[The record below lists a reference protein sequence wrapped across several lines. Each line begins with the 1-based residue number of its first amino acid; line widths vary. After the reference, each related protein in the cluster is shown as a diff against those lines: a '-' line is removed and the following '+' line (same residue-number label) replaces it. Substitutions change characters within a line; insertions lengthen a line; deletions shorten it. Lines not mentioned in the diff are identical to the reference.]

1 MSIRRWWHSI
11 VTLPAWGYDL
21 RALMTPS
28 IGVLA
33 GTLPQIPR
41 VVWSNEIDTAYADR
55 ERNEIVVSSKFFTA
69 FSPSRPN
76 PKADKEL
83 TVEAVLGAVVHEG
96 MHFVYSPKTCPD
108 LLNSGLPVNDVTCGI
123 ANILEDIFIEYQAP
137 SLDKNYGWMIGAC
150 WEYFFPSEGMEER
163 LAGLWDGV
171 DTQNIEGIINT
182 MAQWKNQNYDF
193 SLHSGFQA
201 DLFELCYSV
210 RGMTNVQDR
219 KDLIEKV
226 IRLLINKEELEK
238 QSQEQEGGEGAKGEG
253 GEGEGAKGESG
264 EEKETTFDV
273 KGEKVTIVPH
283 TGNGIRKDVIF
294 SDTTPKF
301 EDVGVDGSCGFVVR
315 IVKPSGTKFVV
326 KDMEKWSSLA
336 AWQNDVGSVRTHRG
350 VPGHYGRLTHPAR
363 ILDDG
368 KVFSKTQKSAP
379 SGRVAEGGAPQ
390 TIILDDFSGSMR
402 GWVKGTL
409 ESKFESSLHVVG
421 GAASALVKAKHRVSV
436 YGHSTD
442 NIGGKEVCEVHRM
455 KAFSE
460 SMDVFLRS
468 LSTVNVRGSLSNNAD
483 ATAIEVVSRAFK
495 FDGSRMILFVVSDG
509 SPSCALYHGQPG
521 IDATK
526 KVVDRLRKNGIEV
539 YSLCIDPY
547 AMDANNEIYG
557 PHNNFDVTD
566 PRIADKVIKKVLGS

>member
-11 VTLPAWGYDL
+11 VTLPAWGDGL

-33 GTLPQIPR
+33 GTLPQVPK
-41 VVWSNEIDTAYADR
+41 VLWSDEIDTAYADR
-55 ERNEIVVSSKFFTA
+55 ERGKIVISSKFFSI
-69 FSPSRPN
+69 SPTSRPN
-76 PKADKEL
+76 PNADKEL

-123 ANILEDIFIEYQAP
+123 ANVLEDMFIEYQAP

-171 DTQNIEGIINT
+171 DTQNIEGIVNT
-182 MAQWKNQNYDF
+182 MAQWKNQNFDF
-193 SLHSGFQA
+193 TLRTTFEA
-201 DLFELCYSV
+201 ELFELCYSV
-210 RGMTNVQDR
+210 RGMTLLQNR
-219 KDLIEKV
+219 KDLIEKI

-238 QSQEQEGGEGAKGEG
+238 QNQEQEGGEGEGEG
-253 GEGEGAKGESG
+253 GEGEGEGASG

-273 KGEKVTIVPH
+273 KGEKVTIIPRA
-283 TGNGIRKDVIF
+283 GNGRCQDVIF
-294 SDTTPKF
+294 SNTAPKF
-301 EDVGVDGSCGFVVR
+301 EDVGVDGSYGFVVR
-315 IVKPSGTKFVV
+315 IVKPSSEKFVV
-326 KDMEKWSSLA
+326 RDIKKWDKLA

-363 ILDDG
+363 LIDDG
-368 KVFSKTQKSAP
+368 KVFSKTEKSSP

-402 GWVKGTL
+402 GGIKGTW

-421 GAASALVKAKHRVSV
+421 GAASALVKAKHRVAV

-442 NIGGKEVCEVHRM
+442 DIGGREVCEVHRM
-455 KAFSE
+455 KAFNE
-460 SMDVFLRS
+460 S
-468 LSTVNVRGSLSNNAD
+468 VNTLLGSLTTVSAAGPLANNAD
-483 ATAIEVVSRAFK
+483 ATAIEVVAKNFK

-509 SPSCALYHGQPG
+509 SPACDLYRGQPG

-539 YSLCIDPY
+539 YSLCIDPL

-557 PHNNFDVTD
+557 SHNNFDVTD
-566 PRIADKVIKKVLGS
+566 PRVADKVIKKVLGS

>member
-1 MSIRRWWHSI
+1 MFIRRWWHSI
-11 VTLPAWGYDL
+11 VTLPAWGDDL

-33 GTLPQIPR
+33 GTLPQVPK

-55 ERNEIVVSSKFFTA
+55 KRKKIVVSSKFF
-69 FSPSRPN
+69 SPFPSYRPN

-96 MHFVYSPKTCPD
+96 MHFIYSPKTCPD
-108 LLNSGLPVNDVTCGI
+108 LLNTGLPVNDVTCGI
-123 ANILEDIFIEYQAP
+123 ANVVEDMFIEYQAP
-137 SLDKNYGWMIGAC
+137 SLDKNYGWMIAAC

-163 LAGLWDGV
+163 LAKLWDGV
-171 DTQNIEGIINT
+171 DTQNIVGIVNT
-182 MAQWKNQNYDF
+182 MAQWKNQNYEF
-193 SLHSGFQA
+193 SFHSDFQA

-210 RGMTNVQDR
+210 RGMTLLQDR

-226 IRLLINKEELEK
+226 IRLLINEEELER
-238 QSQEQEGGEGAKGEG
+238 QNQEQEGGEGAKGEG
-253 GEGEGAKGESG
+253 GEGEGAKGESV
-264 EEKETTFDV
+264 TFDV
-273 KGEKVTIVPH
+273 KGEKVTIVPRA
-283 TGNGIRKDVIF
+283 GNGRRQDEIF
-294 SDTTPKF
+294 SDTAPKF
-301 EDVGVDGSCGFVVR
+301 EDVGVDGSYGFVLR
-315 IVKPSGTKFVV
+315 IVKPSDKKFVV
-326 KDMEKWSSLA
+326 KDIKKWDKLA

-363 ILDDG
+363 FIDDG
-368 KVFSKTQKSAP
+368 KVFSKTEKSSP

-402 GWVKGTL
+402 WGVKGTL

-460 SMDVFLRS
+460 SMDVLLRS
-468 LSTVNVRGSLSNNAD
+468 LSTVNVRGSLFNNAD
-483 ATAIEVVSRAFK
+483 ATAIDVVSRAFK

-509 SPSCALYHGQPG
+509 SPACALYQGQPG

-557 PHNNFDVTD
+557 QHNNFDVTD

>member
-11 VTLPAWGYDL
+11 VTLPAWGDDL

-33 GTLPQIPR
+33 GTIPQVPK
-41 VVWSNEIDTAYADR
+41 VVWSDEIDTAYADR
-55 ERNEIVVSSKFFTA
+55 ERKKIVVSSKFFSA
-69 FSPSRPN
+69 YPPYRPN
-76 PKADKEL
+76 PMADKEL
-83 TVEAVLGAVVHEG
+83 AVEAVLGAVVHEG
-96 MHFVYSPKTCPD
+96 MHFIYSPKTCPD
-108 LLNSGLPVNDVTCGI
+108 LLNTGLPVNDVTCGI
-123 ANILEDIFIEYQAP
+123 ANVVEDIFIEYQAP

-163 LAGLWDGV
+163 LAKLWDGV
-171 DTQNIEGIINT
+171 DTQNIKGIINT
-182 MAQWKNQNYDF
+182 MAQWKNQNYEF
-193 SLHSGFQA
+193 SFHSAFQA

-219 KDLIEKV
+219 KDLIEKI
-226 IRLLINKEELEK
+226 IRLLINEEELEK
-238 QSQEQEGGEGAKGEG
+238 QNQEQEGGEG
-253 GEGEGAKGESG
+253 EGEGAEGE
-264 EEKETTFDV
+264 ETTFDV
-273 KGEKVTIVPH
+273 KGEKVVIVPH
-283 TGNGIRKDVIF
+283 AGNSRRQDAIF
-294 SDTTPKF
+294 SDTAPKF
-301 EDVGVDGSCGFVVR
+301 EDVGVDGSYGFVLR
-315 IVKPSGTKFVV
+315 IIKPSAAKFAV
-326 KDMEKWSSLA
+326 KDTKKWGSLA

-402 GWVKGTL
+402 GRIMGTW
-409 ESKFESSLHVVG
+409 ETKFESSLHVVG
-421 GAASALVKAKHRVSV
+421 GAASALVKAKHRVAV

-442 NIGGKEVCEVHRM
+442 DIGGKEVCEIHRM
-455 KAFSE
+455 KAVGE
-460 SMDVFLRS
+460 SMDTL
-468 LSTVNVRGSLSNNAD
+468 LGSLTTVSKTGPFNNNAD
-483 ATAIEVVSRAFK
+483 ATAIGVVAKNFK

-509 SPSCALYHGQPG
+509 SPACAMYSGKPG

-539 YSLCIDPY
+539 YSLCIDPS
-547 AMDANNEIYG
+547 AMDDNNEIYG
-557 PHNNFDVTD
+557 SHNNFDVTD
-566 PRIADKVIKKVLGS
+566 PRVADKVIKKVLGS

>member
-11 VTLPAWGYDL
+11 PHLPSWGDDL

-33 GTLPQIPR
+33 GTLPMVPK
-41 VVWSNEIDTAYADR
+41 VVWNSEIDTAYADR
-55 ERNEIVVSSKFFTA
+55 ERNKIVVSSKFFSA
-69 FSPSRPN
+69 SPYSRPN
-76 PKADKEL
+76 PNADKEL
-83 TVEAVLGAVVHEG
+83 TVEAVLGVVVHEG

-108 LLNSGLPVNDVTCGI
+108 LLNSGLPVDDVTCGI
-123 ANILEDIFIEYQAP
+123 ANVVEDMFIEYQAP

-171 DTQNIEGIINT
+171 DTQNIEGIVNT
-182 MAQWKNQNYDF
+182 MAQWKNQNFDF
-193 SLHSGFQA
+193 TLRTTFEA
-201 DLFELCYSV
+201 ELFELCYSV
-210 RGMTNVQDR
+210 RGMTLLQDR
-219 KDLIEKV
+219 KDLIEKI
-226 IRLLINKEELEK
+226 IRLLINEEELEK
-238 QSQEQEGGEGAKGEG
+238 REQEGGEG
-253 GEGEGAKGESG
+253 EGEGSGAEGE
-264 EEKETTFDV
+264 ETTFDV
-273 KGEKVTIVPH
+273 RGEKVTIDTRV
-283 TGNGIRKDVIF
+283 GSVRGRQDVIF
-294 SDTTPKF
+294 SETSPKF
-301 EDVGVDGSCGFVVR
+301 EDAGADADYGFVVS
-315 IVKPSGTKFVV
+315 IVKPSSTKFVV
-326 KDMEKWSSLA
+326 KEIKKWDKLA

-363 ILDDG
+363 FLDDG
-368 KVFSKTQKSAP
+368 KVFSKTEKSSP

-402 GWVKGTL
+402 GGIKGTW

-421 GAASALVKAKHRVSV
+421 GAASALVKAKHRVAV

-442 NIGGKEVCEVHRM
+442 EIGGKEVCEIHRM
-455 KAFSE
+455 KAFGE
-460 SMDVFLRS
+460 SIGVLLRS
-468 LSTVNVRGSLSNNAD
+468 LTTVSARGPIANNAD

-509 SPSCALYHGQPG
+509 SPACSLYHGQPG

-539 YSLCIDPY
+539 YSLCIDPW
-547 AMDANNEIYG
+547 AMPANNEIYG